1 MGFYTSCWEQHETTH
16 VAKFNLCHWW
26 TRSPWGVLHW
36 LLCKFI
42 RRLLLVRVVHT
53 RKTTELHEIL
63 LFKVPQHVLGS
74 VNLISAFHF
83 LKQPPQK
90 REEKLVSWQRPTHYS
105 SPPSPPRFVLLHLT
119 LCRTIFVQKLFKNYL
134 CNVWMHYQCFGFDCQ
149 FLSLLMVGEN
159 LTYTS

>member
-1 MGFYTSCWEQHETTH
+1 MPLIQSTWD
-16 VAKFNLCHWW
+16 
-26 TRSPWGVLHW
+26 VLHW

-42 RRLLLVRVVHT
+42 RRLLLMIIVHT
-53 RKTTELHEIL
+53 RKKTDLQGIL

-83 LKQPPQK
+83 LKQTNNK
-90 REEKLVSWQRPTHYS
+90 KKKLVSLKWTTHCIS
-105 SPPSPPRFVLLHLT
+105 AFLTHFVLLHLT